1 MVSWVIRAGVRLEQG
16 VFLPVFGYERIQMSL
31 SLHEEVLGLA
41 SDSLGRFIPGVYG
54 KVLLHACAE
63 SGAVR
68 SGEYLVSSVTMIK
81 HSKSNLGRKGLI

>member
-41 SDSLGRFIPGVYG
+41 SDSLGRFISRVYG
-54 KVLLHACAE
+54 KVLLRLAE
-63 SGAVR
+63 S
-68 SGEYLVSSVTMIK
+68 LK
-81 HSKSNLGRKGLI
+81 LLGVGSIWFPL